1 MESLNAQLQP
11 FLEWLLRTTVQAS
24 ILICVILLLQRILRN
39 RLGIRWHYG
48 LWLLLLVRM
57 SLPWAPQSRAS
68 LFNLIPLS
76 AHQQQTEYGQ
86 QENGEQ
92 KVGSDVAGSESV
104 ESVPASPATTTQES
118 PDVVAVTPS
127 INQAVQNQLK
137 PDFTRIVKIL
147 PLLWLIG
154 AMVLGVYVCA
164 CNFRLWWLVTRERPL
179 TDQKILDL
187 LEDCKAEMGIRN
199 ILGIVT
205 TDKVKSAALF
215 GFIRP
220 RLLLPHGMIETLSQ
234 QELRYVLLHE
244 LAHLKR
250 HDIYAGWLMSL
261 LQILHWFNPL
271 VWLAFYRMRSDRELA
286 CDALVLARTQSEEPK
301 SYGRIIVNLVERF
314 SRPQR
319 LPGMAGIL
327 ETKAQLKRRVTMIAK
342 FKKNSYQWSPL
353 SVILIIILACIS
365 VPDAISTKA
374 SQTST
379 MESAPKI
386 SLRRVWS
393 GPDVDLGGAPSP
405 DGRYLS
411 YVDWD
416 TGDLA
421 IYEFATAKKRRLT
434 NEGSWDE
441 PIEFALFSRWSPD
454 GKQIVY
460 DWYNDEKEFADLRV
474 IGLNVSKPRILYSN
488 KEAVWLQTYD
498 WSPDGKQILAC
509 FNRKDE
515 TIQIVL
521 VSAADGSVRVLKTLD
536 DYYPKN
542 MCFSPDGRYIAYD
555 FPPEAYFPERDIS
568 LLSIDGGGLIPLIE
582 HPADDI
588 VLGWAPDGKNIFFA
602 SDRTGDFDVWAIQ
615 VAGGKPQG
623 TPEMVKPSM
632 GPIKP
637 LGFTRKGSFYYGISQ
652 DRKDIYIAELDPQT
666 GEILAPPKRTITR
679 FEGANQTPDYSPDGK
694 YLAYI
699 STRGVRSS
707 FMRNDV
713 GNVLCVRSLETG
725 KDRKIFPEGLKSFGY
740 PRWSPD
746 SRSVFVVSWV
756 THKDSVGI
764 YRIDAQTGGVTRVV
778 ISEVGELYWH
788 ERSRDGKA
796 IFLVRRDRTKNL
808 RQIVARDI
816 KTGMETEIYRSPSS
830 ESFYVFSS
838 PDGKRLS
845 LISRDQEGGR
855 RILKVLPAIGGEP
868 RELHKWEE
876 DDVVSLYHTW
886 SADGRYIFFTKRSN
900 EKTEEEWKWSLWR
913 IPVDGGEAQKLGL
926 EMLEISSLS
935 VHPDGRHIAFQS
947 SGQKSKFAEVWVMEN
962 FLQEAPVAK
971 PEPTTTL
978 RRVEVRG
985 RGRVHSRPSL
995 DGKYMSDVDFDTGNL
1010 MVRDIATG
1018 KERMLK
1024 KTDPNWF
1031 AYESL
1036 ISPENKRVAFLQFN
1050 PKKEDFDLQVIGF
1063 DGTDIRTLLGAEE
1076 IAGYFN
1082 LDAWSPDGRY
1092 IFGRLE
1098 RKPMQLVR
1106 VSADDGSVQII
1117 KKFEQGKPSSVQVS
1131 PDGRYLAYSH
1141 AEQKNSKPDI
1151 FIFDL
1156 EQNQETTL
1164 VTHAAANKLLGW
1176 TPDGQHIFFT
1186 SDRNGTWDGWL
1197 LRVVDG
1203 KPAGLPEMIKAG
1215 MGDVTPI
1222 GFTQA
1227 GAFYYAYNHE
1237 AWNIYTAEL
1246 DRNTR
1251 QVTSEPVPVR
1261 LVGKDFCPDFSPD
1274 GQYLAYL
1281 AQSDRTKPQ
1290 VILIRTLAT
1299 GQEREIKPDLP
1310 RFERLRWCPDSRHLL
1325 ISFFRSMDSPSI
1337 IYKLDIQTGEYT
1349 PLAQIEGRHLRQA
1362 ELFADGKT
1370 LIYRKLGLG
1379 TVTPLIIRDIETGSE
1394 KELQFAGTS
1403 FAFWSLSPDGKEVA
1417 YSIREGGA
1425 GSTFVLKIVS
1435 IETGESRTLVEDAGF
1450 FPVWSSDGRD
1460 VLFTRNVN
1468 ELWRVSAEGGEP
1480 HKLFEWK
1487 EMIMAPRIH
1496 PDGQRIAFHSG
1507 GYVSEMWVMEN
1518 FLPTTVAAARK

>member
-11 FLEWLLRTTVQAS
+11 FFEWLLRTTVQAGL
-24 ILICVILLLQRILRN
+24 LICVILLLQRILRN
-39 RLGIRWHYG
+39 RLSIRWHYG

-68 LFNLIPLS
+68 MFNLIPRP
-76 AHQQQTEYGQ
+76 AHHQQAEYKQ
-86 QENGEQ
+86 QENSEQ
-92 KVGSDVAGSESV
+92 SVGSDFAGSEPV

-118 PDVVAVTPS
+118 PEAVTVIPS
-127 INQAVQNQLK
+127 IKQGVQNPLTPGFSK
-137 PDFTRIVKIL
+137 IVKIL
-147 PLLWLIG
+147 PLLWLAG
-154 AMVLGVYVCA
+154 ALVLAVYVCA
-164 CNFRLWWLVTRERPL
+164 GNFNLWRIVKRRRPL
-179 TDQKILDL
+179 TDQKILEL
-187 LEDCKAEMGIRN
+187 LEDCKAQMGIQT
-199 ILGIVT
+199 ILGIVP
-205 TDKVKSAALF
+205 TDKVESPALF
-215 GFIRP
+215 GFVRP
-220 RLLLPHGMIETLSQ
+220 RLLLPHGMIETLSR

-250 HDIYAGWLMSL
+250 HDIYFGWLMSL
-261 LQILHWFNPL
+261 LQVLHWFNPL

-286 CDALVLARTQSEEPK
+286 CDALVLARTQSGRAK
-301 SYGRIIVNLVERF
+301 DYGRIIVSLVERF
-314 SRPQR
+314 SRVR
-319 LPGMAGIL
+319 HLPAMAGIL
-327 ETKAQLKRRVTMIAK
+327 ESKAQLKRRITMIAK
-342 FKKNSYQWSPL
+342 YKKNSYQWSPL
-353 SVILIIILACIS
+353 AVVLIIFLGAVS
-365 VPDAISTKA
+365 LPDAKHTKA
-374 SQTST
+374 SG
-379 MESAPKI
+379 I
-386 SLRRVWS
+386 SDTKRITLRQVWS
-393 GPDVDLGGAPSP
+393 GPEVDLFGAPSP

-411 YVDWD
+411 YVDWE

-421 IYEFATAKKRRLT
+421 IYDFATAKKRRLT
-434 NEGSWDE
+434 NKGSWDE
-441 PIEFALFSRWSPD
+441 SIEFALFSRWSPD

-460 DWYNDEKEFADLRV
+460 DWYNDEKEFADLRI
-474 IGLNVSKPRILYSN
+474 IGLDVSKPRILYSN
-488 KEAVWLQTYD
+488 KEVVWLQTYD

-555 FPPEAYFPERDIS
+555 FPSEAYSPERDIS

-582 HPADDI
+582 HPSDDI

-623 TPEMVKPSM
+623 APEMVKPSM

-913 IPVDGGEAQKLGL
+913 IPVDGGEAQKVGL

-962 FLQEAPVAK
+962 FLPGAPVAK

-978 RRVEVRG
+978 RQIEVRG
-985 RGRVHSRPSL
+985 RGRVHSRPSF
-995 DGKYMSDVDFDTGNL
+995 DGKYMSDV
-1010 MVRDIATG
+1010 
-1018 KERMLK
+1018 ER
-1024 KTDPNWF
+1024 KTD
-1031 AYESL
+1031 
-1036 ISPENKRVAFLQFN
+1036 K
-1050 PKKEDFDLQVIGF
+1050 
-1063 DGTDIRTLLGAEE
+1063 
-1076 IAGYFN
+1076 
-1082 LDAWSPDGRY
+1082 
-1092 IFGRLE
+1092 
-1098 RKPMQLVR
+1098 
-1106 VSADDGSVQII
+1106 
-1117 KKFEQGKPSSVQVS
+1117 
-1131 PDGRYLAYSH
+1131 
-1141 AEQKNSKPDI
+1141 
-1151 FIFDL
+1151 
-1156 EQNQETTL
+1156 
-1164 VTHAAANKLLGW
+1164 
-1176 TPDGQHIFFT
+1176 
-1186 SDRNGTWDGWL
+1186 
-1197 LRVVDG
+1197 
-1203 KPAGLPEMIKAG
+1203 
-1215 MGDVTPI
+1215 
-1222 GFTQA
+1222 
-1227 GAFYYAYNHE
+1227 
-1237 AWNIYTAEL
+1237 
-1246 DRNTR
+1246 
-1251 QVTSEPVPVR
+1251 
-1261 LVGKDFCPDFSPD
+1261 
-1274 GQYLAYL
+1274 
-1281 AQSDRTKPQ
+1281 
-1290 VILIRTLAT
+1290 
-1299 GQEREIKPDLP
+1299 
-1310 RFERLRWCPDSRHLL
+1310 
-1325 ISFFRSMDSPSI
+1325 
-1337 IYKLDIQTGEYT
+1337 
-1349 PLAQIEGRHLRQA
+1349 
-1362 ELFADGKT
+1362 
-1370 LIYRKLGLG
+1370 
-1379 TVTPLIIRDIETGSE
+1379 LIIREAHR
-1394 KELQFAGTS
+1394 Q
-1403 FAFWSLSPDGKEVA
+1403 
-1417 YSIREGGA
+1417 IRPQC
-1425 GSTFVLKIVS
+1425 VCL
-1435 IETGESRTLVEDAGF
+1435 
-1450 FPVWSSDGRD
+1450 
-1460 VLFTRNVN
+1460 
-1468 ELWRVSAEGGEP
+1468 
-1480 HKLFEWK
+1480 
-1487 EMIMAPRIH
+1487 
-1496 PDGQRIAFHSG
+1496 
-1507 GYVSEMWVMEN
+1507 
-1518 FLPTTVAAARK
+1518 